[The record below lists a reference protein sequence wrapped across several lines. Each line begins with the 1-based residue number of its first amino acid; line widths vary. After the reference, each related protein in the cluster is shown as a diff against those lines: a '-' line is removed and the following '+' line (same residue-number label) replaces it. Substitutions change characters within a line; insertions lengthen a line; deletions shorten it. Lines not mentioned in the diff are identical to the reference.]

1 MRLVEKKCSDYL
13 GEDLAQADN
22 VDGLTDAFMNQW
34 DRFRPKRKS
43 LTINTFMRFMH
54 QVLRLMAKFDM
65 VYFDDIMIYSP
76 ILQFYLEHLR
86 VVFYTLRKEQLYVN
100 RKKCKFFTS
109 IVILL
114 GFIVSIEDVRD
125 DPSKIYAIMEYWPT
139 PKSSLI
145 KNV

>member
-1 MRLVEKKCSDYL
+1 
-13 GEDLAQADN
+13 
-22 VDGLTDAFMNQW
+22 
-34 DRFRPKRKS
+34 
-43 LTINTFMRFMH
+43 
-54 QVLRLMAKFDM
+54 
-65 VYFDDIMIYSP
+65 
-76 ILQFYLEHLR
+76 
-86 VVFYTLRKEQLYVN
+86 LYVN

-125 DPSKIYAIMEYWPT
+125 DPSKIYAIMKYWPT